1 MSELQRRRQGGS
13 SRGAGRGGGG
23 VPKTR
28 LTNTLAALLKF
39 QIGEVRSQVK
49 LCTTA
54 VRSVASRS

>member
-1 MSELQRRRQGGS
+1 M
-13 SRGAGRGGGG
+13 GAGRGGGE
-23 VPKTR
+23 PKTR

>member
-13 SRGAGRGGGG
+13 SRGAGRGGG